1 MIRDIVRA
9 CLAVAAM
16 AVAAALVV
24 QVRYELAAID
34 VAHRAAI
41 APANHVAAGQP
52 AHGQPAHGQ
61 PAHGQPAA
69 GQPGPLRRL
78 GRATLDLADAALNVV
93 R

>member
-41 APANHVAAGQP
+41 APA
-52 AHGQPAHGQ
+52 GQ

-69 GQPGPLRRL
+69 IQPADSQPVAGQPADGQPGPLRRL
-78 GRATLDLADAALNVV
+78 GRATLDMADAALNVV

>member
-1 MIRDIVRA
+1 MTRGPDRFA
-9 CLAVAAM
+9 TRFLLAAM

-41 APANHVAAGQP
+41 APAGQP
-52 AHGQPAHGQ
+52 AHGQPVASQPVAGQ
-61 PAHGQPAA
+61 PVD

-78 GRATLDLADAALNVV
+78 GRATLDMADAALNVV

>member
-41 APANHVAAGQP
+41 APAGQP
-52 AHGQPAHGQ
+52 AHGQPVASQPADGQ
-61 PAHGQPAA
+61 PAD

-78 GRATLDLADAALNVV
+78 GRATLDMADAALNVV

>member
-9 CLAVAAM
+9 CLAVASM

-41 APANHVAAGQP
+41 APAGQP
-52 AHGQPAHGQ
+52 VHGQPAHGQ
-61 PAHGQPAA
+61 PVASQPAD

-78 GRATLDLADAALNVV
+78 GRATLDMADAALNVV

>member
-41 APANHVAAGQP
+41 APAGQP
-52 AHGQPAHGQ
+52 AHRQPVASQPAARQPVDGQPAD
-61 PAHGQPAA
+61 

-78 GRATLDLADAALNVV
+78 GRATLDMADAALNVV

>member
-1 MIRDIVRA
+1 MIRDVVRA

-41 APANHVAAGQP
+41 APTSWVAAGQP
-52 AHGQPAHGQ
+52 AHGQPVPGQ
-61 PAHGQPAA
+61 PAD

-78 GRATLDLADAALNVV
+78 GRATLDLADAALGVV

>member
-34 VAHRAAI
+34 VAHRSAI
-41 APANHVAAGQP
+41 APAGQP

-61 PAHGQPAA
+61 PVASQPGD

-78 GRATLDLADAALNVV
+78 GRATLDMADAALNVV

>member
-41 APANHVAAGQP
+41 APAGQP
-52 AHGQPAHGQ
+52 ARGQ

-69 GQPGPLRRL
+69 GQPADGQPGPLRRL
-78 GRATLDLADAALNVV
+78 GRATLDMADAALNVV

>member
-41 APANHVAAGQP
+41 APAGQP
-52 AHGQPAHGQ
+52 AHGQPVAS
-61 PAHGQPAA
+61 QPAA
-69 GQPGPLRRL
+69 SQPADGQPGPLRRL

>member
-41 APANHVAAGQP
+41 APAGQP
-52 AHGQPAHGQ
+52 AHGQPVAS
-61 PAHGQPAA
+61 QPAA
-69 GQPGPLRRL
+69 GQPVDGQPGPLRRL
-78 GRATLDLADAALNVV
+78 GRATLDMADAALNVV

>member
-41 APANHVAAGQP
+41 APAGQP

-61 PAHGQPAA
+61 PVAGQPAD

-78 GRATLDLADAALNVV
+78 GRATLDMADAALNVV

>member
-41 APANHVAAGQP
+41 APAGQP
-52 AHGQPAHGQ
+52 AHGQPVASQ
-61 PAHGQPAA
+61 PVD

-78 GRATLDLADAALNVV
+78 GRATLDMADAALNVV

>member
-34 VAHRAAI
+34 VAHRSAI
-41 APANHVAAGQP
+41 APAGQP

-61 PAHGQPAA
+61 PSH

-78 GRATLDLADAALNVV
+78 GRATLDMADAALNVV

>member
-41 APANHVAAGQP
+41 APAGQP
-52 AHGQPAHGQ
+52 AHGQPVASQ
-61 PAHGQPAA
+61 PAD

-78 GRATLDLADAALNVV
+78 GRATLDMADAALNVV